1 MMQLKNRIRL
11 CSGWTGACS
20 IAGRA
25 VLKSAKYESG
35 WRRWATGEEMKVVL
49 VLVLMAF
56 AAATALAYGNHAVST
71 SVTAVAVQVAGSTS
85 EPAALLLS
93 GSLLL
98 GLAGA
103 VRRFTL

>member
-1 MMQLKNRIRL
+1 
-11 CSGWTGACS
+11 
-20 IAGRA
+20 
-25 VLKSAKYESG
+25 
-35 WRRWATGEEMKVVL
+35 MKVVL
-49 VLVLMAF
+49 VLVLTAF
-56 AAATALAYGNHAVST
+56 AAATALAYGHTTVST
-71 SVTAVAVQVAGSTS
+71 SMTAVAVQVVADTS